1 MKANDLKPGLVVN
14 LDGAL
19 YICTK
24 TEHVKPGKGGAFVQA
39 KLKSVKHGN
48 VTEKRF
54 RSSDTVE
61 STNLDR
67 RDIEFLYA
75 EGDNGVF
82 MDAETFDQFTVQS
95 EVLGDALLLCKP
107 NETIKG
113 LFYEGNPLSVELP
126 LSVEHEIAETEPG
139 IKNATATNVMKEAT
153 TETGL
158 KIRVPPFINAGE
170 RVKINTDTR
179 EYLGRVSE

>member
-1 MKANDLKPGLVVN
+1 MKANDLKPGQVLQ
-14 LDGAL
+14 LDGQL
-19 YICTK
+19 LLVTK

-39 KLKSVKHGN
+39 KLKSIKHGN

-54 RSSDTVE
+54 RSVDEVE

-75 EGDNGVF
+75 EGKDGVF
-82 MDAETFDQFTVQS
+82 MDCETYDQFTIM
-95 EVLGDALLLCKP
+95 EDVLGDSLLFCKA
-107 NETIKG
+107 NEVIKG
-113 LFYEGNPLSVELP
+113 LFYEGQPLTLELP

-139 IKNATATNVMKEAT
+139 IKNATATNVMKEAV

-158 KIRVPPFINAGE
+158 KVRIPPFINAGE
-170 RVKINTDTR
+170 KVKINTETR
-179 EYLGRVSE
+179 EYLGRVND